1 MDFTTVTE
9 TWGLAASPEQ
19 VAMAYA
25 RYKLA
30 GDLADGKRVLEVGCG
45 SGMGLAYL
53 QQRASQVVGGDRT
66 LTLLQ
71 AARDR
76 LDSLALVCLD
86 AHELPFSSSSFD
98 VVLMLEMVYYLSQP
112 ERAFAECRRVLRP
125 GGKLLVCLPNRNR
138 PGFNRSPLS
147 VHYPDVPELVGW
159 FESCGFRVRVYA
171 GFHGF
176 NASKRA
182 AAVTL
187 LRRLAVRWR
196 LIPKSMMGKAIL
208 KRLIYR
214 RMAILGEIRDGMAP
228 LEKLV
233 ELDRADPAAAGYK
246 NLYAIGSLPPI
257 LT

>member
-98 VVLMLEMVYYLSQP
+98 VVLMLEMVITS
-112 ERAFAECRRVLRP
+112 A
-125 GGKLLVCLPNRNR
+125 
-138 PGFNRSPLS
+138 NRSEPLLS
-147 VHYPDVPELVGW
+147 AGGCYDRA
-159 FESCGFRVRVYA
+159 ESCSSAHDPEKPVCAAPAWNLPQSNEVSSRTPRPS
-171 GFHGF
+171 
-176 NASKRA
+176 ASDA
-182 AAVTL
+182 PDDE
-187 LRRLAVRWR
+187 RRSS
-196 LIPKSMMGKAIL
+196 P
-208 KRLIYR
+208 
-214 RMAILGEIRDGMAP
+214 
-228 LEKLV
+228 
-233 ELDRADPAAAGYK
+233 
-246 NLYAIGSLPPI
+246 
-257 LT
+257 